1 MIIILRY
8 TTSYHNI
15 PTDVKVNIKD
25 SNDVL
30 QQTLSND
37 VTLSLV
43 NNQLIIVNIS
53 SPVNLRTYFVEV
65 TLIYPTGQFDHT
77 INKF

>member
-15 PTDVKVNIKD
+15 PTDVTVNIKD

-43 NNQLIIVNIS
+43 NN
-53 SPVNLRTYFVEV
+53 
-65 TLIYPTGQFDHT
+65 
-77 INKF
+77 